1 MPEKGYSS
9 ITVSDEVYERLKRH
23 AEETH
28 RTVPKL
34 IEHLLDRFFPE
45 PREEAGLMLA
55 VSLEEIRLRPRRNK
69 LKGIMS
75 FSIAG
80 VREKLSEMTREQVRG
95 LWQPLD
101 SLYSRVARGMGAAHR
116 GWRLNQLLGKLVIIR
131 KAAEG

>member
-1 MPEKGYSS
+1 MPERGYSS
-9 ITVSDEVYERLKRH
+9 ITVTDEVYERLKRH

-45 PREEAGLMLA
+45 PREETGLMLA

-80 VREKLSEMTREQVRG
+80 VREKLSEMTRELVRG
-95 LWQPLD
+95 LWWLLG
-101 SLYSRVARGMGAAHR
+101 SLYSRVARGVGAAPR

-131 KAAEG
+131 KGAEG